1 MKHATKWHT
10 GWVLLVAALFSM
22 SAPPA
27 RAADSA
33 EAEELVN
40 KARLS
45 FESLVRDPNMTWLR
59 DHVKDAKGILI
70 VPQLLKAAFFLGG
83 SGGSGVFLA
92 RDEKTGDWSDPAFY
106 TLGSGS
112 FGLQFGAEASEVVL
126 LAMTQGGV
134 KAMLDSSFKL
144 GADASIAVGPVGG
157 RVEGATA
164 NLSADIL
171 SFARSQGAFVGVS
184 LEGAVVATR
193 DELSSAYYGKE
204 VQAMDILVK
213 RDVHNDHA
221 TALRATFGIDIQRR
235 HRRGKE
241 RSQNSFLCEPL
252 RPLR

>member
-1 MKHATKWHT
+1 MKHLTKRHT

-70 VPQLLKAAFFLGG
+70 VPQLFKAAIFLGG

-126 LAMTQGGV
+126 LAMTQRGV
-134 KAMLDSSFKL
+134 KAMLDRSFQL

-171 SFARSQGAFVGVS
+171 SFARSKGAFVGVS

-193 DELSSAYYGKE
+193 DELNSAYYGKE
-204 VQAMDILVK
+204 VQALDILVK
-213 RDVHNDHA
+213 RDVHNNHA
-221 TALRATFGIDIQRR
+221 AALRATV
-235 HRRGKE
+235 GKATSGSATPE
-241 RSQNSFLCEPL
+241 M
-252 RPLR
+252 

>member
-1 MKHATKWHT
+1 MNHESKSHT
-10 GWVLLVAALFSM
+10 GWILLVAALLSL
-22 SAPPA
+22 SAAPA

-45 FESLVRDPNMTWLR
+45 FESLVVDPNMTWLR

-70 VPQLLKAAFFLGG
+70 VPQLLKAAFFFGG

-126 LAMTQGGV
+126 LAMTQRGV
-134 KAMLDSSFKL
+134 KAMLDSNFKL

-157 RVEGATA
+157 GVEGATA
-164 NLSADIL
+164 SISA
-171 SFARSQGAFVGVS
+171 V
-184 LEGAVVATR
+184 LEAAVLPITICR
-193 DELSSAYYGKE
+193 
-204 VQAMDILVK
+204 
-213 RDVHNDHA
+213 
-221 TALRATFGIDIQRR
+221 
-235 HRRGKE
+235 
-241 RSQNSFLCEPL
+241 
-252 RPLR
+252 

>member
-1 MKHATKWHT
+1 MAGTKGGLMMKLATKRHT
-10 GWVLLVAALFSM
+10 GWVLLVAALLSL

-27 RAADSA
+27 RAADST

-40 KARLS
+40 QARLS
-45 FESLVRDPNMTWLR
+45 FESLVRDPNMPWLR

-70 VPQLLKAAFFLGG
+70 VPQLLKAAFFFGG

-92 RDEKTGDWSDPAFY
+92 RDEKTGEWSDPAFY

-126 LAMTQGGV
+126 LAMTQRGV
-134 KAMLDSSFKL
+134 KAMLDSNFKL
-144 GADASIAVGPVGG
+144 GVGASIAAGPIGG
-157 RVEGATA
+157 GVEGATA

-171 SFARSQGAFVGVS
+171 SFARSKGAFVGVS

-213 RDVHNDHA
+213 RDVHNSHA
-221 TALRATFGIDIQRR
+221 AALRAAV
-235 HRRGKE
+235 GKAA
-241 RSQNSFLCEPL
+241 SGSAAPDK
-252 RPLR
+252 

>member
-1 MKHATKWHT
+1 MKHVTKSNT
-10 GWVLLVAALFSM
+10 GCILLAAALLSI

-70 VPQLLKAAFFLGG
+70 VPQLLKAAFFFGG

-126 LAMTQGGV
+126 LAMTQRGV
-134 KAMLDSSFKL
+134 KAMLDSNFKL

-171 SFARSQGAFVGVS
+171 SFARSKGAFVGVS

-193 DELSSAYYGKE
+193 DDLSSAYYGKE
-204 VQAMDILVK
+204 VQALDILVK
-213 RDVHNDHA
+213 RDVHNNHA
-221 TALRATFGIDIQRR
+221 ATLRSAVGKAASGNATPD
-235 HRRGKE
+235 K
-241 RSQNSFLCEPL
+241 
-252 RPLR
+252 